1 MATAVGWGT
10 AFRGAFRPG
19 ALVQSTA
26 AAFVVGSILFMVNLY
41 SHVRSGPFTAD
52 LAVRITLTFVVPWA
66 NATTGIAIG
75 LRKSV
80 ER

>member
-1 MATAVGWGT
+1 MVARVGWGA
-10 AFRGAFRPG
+10 AFCGAFRPG
-19 ALVQSTA
+19 ALLQSTL

-41 SHVRSGPFTAD
+41 LHVRSGPFTAD
-52 LAVRITLTFVVPWA
+52 LAIRIALTFVVPWA

>member
-1 MATAVGWGT
+1 MAADVGWGA

-19 ALVQSTA
+19 ALLQSTT
-26 AAFVVGSILFMVNLY
+26 AAFVVGSILFMINLY
-41 SHVRSGPFTAD
+41 AHVRTGPFTAD
-52 LAVRITLTFVVPWA
+52 LAARITLTFVVPWA